1 MSNILAALGTPT
13 KSGNQ
18 KPLWKSERR
27 PPPLPIPNVPPP
39 PEVEPLSPVMQR
51 AQPARSTRRRKGAPE
66 EPSEQDR
73 TQPTT
78 ERRIRRRPRAGSP
91 GSVTSSTI
99 GDTARGRTRSH
110 SVSTAGGANLTSEDR
125 PGSRGDV
132 KIEPSTPAGGY
143 DTFDH
148 VADSSATP
156 ASGPLTRKR
165 RGTLQSQPQPSSK
178 RKRQESPAVMPAD
191 EVDADGTP
199 PPRPNTIIATRN
211 FAKVASAIMND
222 LQSHKHASYF
232 SHPVRDK
239 DANGYSEIIKYP
251 QHLKSIKAAITAGA
265 RAVAAATS
273 SSLDS
278 PAASASTPTAGTHNL
293 KVHADGSTTVEL
305 PRTEELMPPKA
316 IVNGAQLE
324 KEVYR
329 MFANAVMFNPGE
341 DGLVAD
347 TREMFEDVEE
357 KMKEWRG
364 AEEEEGKGKRRKA

>member
-1 MSNILAALGTPT
+1 
-13 KSGNQ
+13 
-18 KPLWKSERR
+18 
-27 PPPLPIPNVPPP
+27 
-39 PEVEPLSPVMQR
+39 
-51 AQPARSTRRRKGAPE
+51 
-66 EPSEQDR
+66 
-73 TQPTT
+73 
-78 ERRIRRRPRAGSP
+78 
-91 GSVTSSTI
+91 
-99 GDTARGRTRSH
+99 
-110 SVSTAGGANLTSEDR
+110 
-125 PGSRGDV
+125 
-132 KIEPSTPAGGY
+132 
-143 DTFDH
+143 
-148 VADSSATP
+148 
-156 ASGPLTRKR
+156 
-165 RGTLQSQPQPSSK
+165 
-178 RKRQESPAVMPAD
+178 MPAD